1 MTIQVFCWQKAF
13 KTNNSRAIILAGGA
27 GYTWGKKNAGV
38 WVVGI
43 FLFDKV
49 FFWGANRPAR
59 QKFVFMLLDKK
70 NQKKF
75 GVLKKNT
82 VPL

>member
-38 WVVGI
+38 WVVGN

-49 FFWGANRPAR
+49 FFGGPIGRLAKSLFLCFWI
-59 QKFVFMLLDKK
+59 KKIKK
-70 NQKKF
+70 NLVF
-75 GVLKKNT
+75 
-82 VPL
+82 